1 MFLQLKYGYQLFNYL
16 NQGFIMQKELLNL
29 IQQALEIDYDI
40 NLSTKISDIEEWDSL
55 GHLSVLSAL
64 SKSSNGESD
73 DIDLTS
79 INEVKDI
86 FELLNKNNILLK

>member
-1 MFLQLKYGYQLFNYL
+1 MFLQLKYGYQLSNYF

-64 SKSSNGESD
+64 SNSSNGESD
-73 DIDLTS
+73 NIDLTS